1 MRRDYVDAMWRML
14 QQDEADD
21 YVVATGRAHSVREC
35 VEVAFD
41 HAGVSVDDN
50 VEIDPTF
57 MRPAEVEHL
66 VGDSTKA
73 RRVLGWEPRTGF
85 EQMIRM
91 MVDAD
96 YKLLSRGERSPA
108 AGAEPLI

>member
-1 MRRDYVDAMWRML
+1 M
-14 QQDEADD
+14 
-21 YVVATGRAHSVREC
+21 AHSVRDC

-41 HAGVSVDDN
+41 HAGVSVDGR

-66 VGDSTKA
+66 VGDASKA
-73 RRVLGWEPRTGF
+73 RRVLGWEPGTSF
-85 EQMIRM
+85 EEMIRA

>member
-1 MRRDYVDAMWRML
+1 MTSWWRRGWRIG
-14 QQDEADD
+14 AR
-21 YVVATGRAHSVREC
+21 GRGGRLRPC
-35 VEVAFD
+35 
-41 HAGVSVDDN
+41 GGQRRDN

-66 VGDSTKA
+66 VGDSSKA
-73 RRVLGWEPRTGF
+73 RRVLGWQPRTSF
-85 EQMIRM
+85 EDMIRS

-96 YKLLSRGERSPA
+96 YKLLSRGGRPPA